1 MDIIDV
7 DPDGNCYMR
16 CIALFVY
23 KKEDEHIR
31 VKNEISNYLALHI
44 NEFENISI
52 PTEVGMKSVYKY
64 INYIRM
70 TGKWSGHLEIYTTN
84 ILYNI
89 NVLCLINM
97 IIILK

>member
-23 KKEDEHIR
+23 KKKDEHIR
-31 VKNEISNYLALHI
+31 VRNEISNYLSLHI

-52 PTEVGMKSVYKY
+52 PTEFGMKSVYDY
-64 INYIRM
+64 INYNRM
-70 TGKWSGHLEIYTTN
+70 PGKWSGNLEMYGTN

-89 NVLCLINM
+89 NYFA
-97 IIILK
+97 